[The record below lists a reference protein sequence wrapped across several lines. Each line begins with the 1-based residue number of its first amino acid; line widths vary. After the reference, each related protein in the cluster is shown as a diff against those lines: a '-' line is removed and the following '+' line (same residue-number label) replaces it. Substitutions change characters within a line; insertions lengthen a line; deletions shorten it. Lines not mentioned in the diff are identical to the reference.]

1 MKLKVP
7 KLFSQRNS
15 SWSLI
20 LLGYN
25 TSTYTI
31 GTDGCLIT
39 SFGMYVD
46 KTPDVVNT
54 LLKQNGGYATGGG
67 LFIWSKST
75 VLGLTQI
82 YQSPYY
88 SDAVTSQGLSKM
100 RSLLDEGRPLICHV
114 DFNPGTPKD
123 DMHWVI
129 VHGYDDNDVFYM
141 QDPWSGTQT
150 TLDVYGGVKRAVL
163 EWRAYDKVLPKDT
176 GAPDNSIQKDL
187 DTCRIDRDT
196 NHNDRMALYEELG
209 FTGVFNQT
217 VAVEKIRQL
226 LALEKQ
232 FVEKDGQLV
241 TAKSQ
246 ISALEVRIIELTTKN
261 EELLVLQNK
270 LSDKTALQQKTIEE
284 QGVEIQ
290 SLSGDIT
297 ELKKAI
303 TTKVYSGWKKALIA
317 LIDRF

>member
-1 MKLKVP
+1 MKLKIP

-15 SWSLI
+15 PWSPI

-163 EWRAYDKVLPKDT
+163 EWRAYDKVLPNDT
-176 GAPDNSIQKDL
+176 GAPDTTLQKDL
-187 DTCRIDRDT
+187 DTCRVDRDG
-196 NHNDRMALYEELG
+196 NHNDRIALFEELG
-209 FTGVFNQT
+209 FTGLFNRT
-217 VAVEKIRQL
+217 IAVEKIRQL

-232 FVEKDGQLV
+232 FVQKDEQL
-241 TAKSQ
+241 TIADGKIKELEIRAKESEENLASFATESTKTIQ
-246 ISALEVRIIELTTKN
+246 TLTTEN
-261 EELLVLQNK
+261 
-270 LSDKTALQQKTIEE
+270 
-284 QGVEIQ
+284 Q
-290 SLSGDIT
+290 SLLGAIQ
-297 ELKKAI
+297 ELKTQVQIPSNIPK
-303 TTKVYSGWKKALIA
+303 TGFKKLIYNW
-317 LIDRF
+317 LMKN